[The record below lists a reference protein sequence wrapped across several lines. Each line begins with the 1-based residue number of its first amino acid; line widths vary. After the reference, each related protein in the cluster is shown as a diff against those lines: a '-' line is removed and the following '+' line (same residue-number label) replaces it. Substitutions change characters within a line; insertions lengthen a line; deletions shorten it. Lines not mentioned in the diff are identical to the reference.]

1 MAGKLIIFSAPSGAG
16 KTTIVKHL
24 LTIKDLNLEFSISAC
39 TRNKRDGEADQKDY
53 YFLSVD
59 EFQAKI
65 EDDAFVEWE
74 EVYKNQYYGTLR
86 NEIDR
91 IKALD
96 RNIIFDIDVRG
107 GINIKSQFK
116 FEALAVFIMPPSIE
130 ELCKRLESR
139 GTDSE
144 EKIKKR
150 IQKAQYEIRF
160 SNKFDLVI
168 VNEDLD
174 KTLKEAEKVVRDFIS
189 E

>member
-24 LTIKDLNLEFSISAC
+24 LNIEDLKLEFSISAC
-39 TRNKRDGEADQKDY
+39 TRNKRDGEVDKKDY

-86 NEIDR
+86 SEIER
-91 IKALD
+91 IKALN

-116 FEALAVFIMPPSIE
+116 DEALAVFIMPPSLE
-130 ELCKRLESR
+130 ELSTRLESR

-144 EKIKKR
+144 EKIRKR
-150 IQKAQYEIRF
+150 LQKAQYEIKF

-174 KTLKEAEKVVRDFIS
+174 KTLKDAEKVVRDFIFK
-189 E
+189 